1 MHQLN
6 GQIRNK
12 HVTTLKLRVEYLE
25 SVLKTDT
32 EFKKVFQAR
41 ELAATKAVLL
51 CAVKLPDVGTD
62 GVESSQ

>member
-6 GQIRNK
+6 GQIRSR

-25 SVLKTDT
+25 GILKNDP

-41 ELAATKAVLL
+41 ELAAIKAVLL
-51 CAVKLPDVGTD
+51 RAVKLPDD
-62 GVESSQ
+62 GDGQESSQ

>member
-6 GQIRNK
+6 GQIRNR

-25 SVLKTDT
+25 GILKNDP

-41 ELAATKAVLL
+41 ELAAIKAVLL
-51 CAVKLPDVGTD
+51 CAVKLPDD
-62 GVESSQ
+62 GDGHESSQ

>member
-6 GQIRNK
+6 GQIRNR

-25 SVLKTDT
+25 GILKNDP

-51 CAVKLPDVGTD
+51 CAVKLPDEGTD
-62 GVESSQ
+62 GQESS